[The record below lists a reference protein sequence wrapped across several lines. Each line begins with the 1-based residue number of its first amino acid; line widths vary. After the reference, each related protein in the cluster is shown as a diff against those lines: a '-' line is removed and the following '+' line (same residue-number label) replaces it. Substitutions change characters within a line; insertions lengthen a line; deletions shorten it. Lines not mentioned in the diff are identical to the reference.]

1 MKKFILG
8 AFLLLSTLSHG
19 QIVDGLKLGLPSDE
33 VICDLTTKG
42 FKLSTS
48 SPNTQDLLGY
58 ADGELVNVRVKS
70 TPKSKL
76 VYEISLTKL
85 RVTLAVAQEAYE
97 VEKGWLIKLY
107 GPTSNE
113 KKSLLLDKIVYQSY
127 WMGTTLSLTSSKYDV
142 YEITI
147 TYKHPILGF
156 IIEGNTEKGF

>member
-8 AFLLLSTLSHG
+8 AFLLLSTLSHS

-107 GPTSNE
+107 GPPSNE